1 MILDYLFFKQ
11 DICYICKDVEE
22 DNYICPACLSRL
34 NFLDGTFNLSK
45 GRVYYP
51 LFYNNMIKSVIK
63 RFKFEKETFLVKPL
77 GLILYEYVKT
87 KDELMDVDYLSYVS
101 MDPKSLFDR
110 GYNQAY
116 LVCKELASYMKKDV
130 ICLVEKTK
138 KTKEQ
143 NKSDISERKTNL
155 KSTYRAV
162 KGLDINKKKI
172 LLIDDL
178 VTTGATLEVV
188 SDAILEEYQ
197 VYLKYLT
204 ITSSRIGEDYD

>member
-1 MILDYLFFKQ
+1 
-11 DICYICKDVEE
+11 
-22 DNYICPACLSRL
+22 
-34 NFLDGTFNLSK
+34 
-45 GRVYYP
+45 
-51 LFYNNMIKSVIK
+51 
-63 RFKFEKETFLVKPL
+63 
-77 GLILYEYVKT
+77 
-87 KDELMDVDYLSYVS
+87 MDVDYLSYVS